1 MINHTTDPKSVRSR
15 HPLGLYFDIL
25 AVCLSPP
32 VNICL
37 NSPQFTQSQTPYP
50 KSSANAILNSRAG
63 PVLLHLMQTSG
74 VLPSALVSSVGR
86 MLRSSASRRRSAAAC
101 RRAAFAA
108 PAMRARCRCCASGAA
123 AFAALHPV
131 AHSAAGPRQ
140 NPHTSAPARRVLT
153 LAIEARAAAF
163 CAAVLVDL
171 PPMPAATGQV
181 PGGQ

>member
-1 MINHTTDPKSVRSR
+1 VRSR
-15 HPLGLYFDIL
+15 GLLGPYFDIL

-32 VNICL
+32 RRICL
-37 NSPQFTQSQTPYP
+37 NSPQFTQLQTPNP
-50 KSSANAILNSRAG
+50 KSSANAMLKVRAG

-74 VLPSALVSSVGR
+74 MLPRASVSSVGR

-108 PAMRARCRCCASGAA
+108 PAIRARWRCCASGAA

-140 NPHTSAPARRVLT
+140 KPHTSAPARRALI
-153 LAIEARAAAF
+153 LAIDARAASF
-163 CAAVLVDL
+163 CAALFCL
-171 PPMPAATGQV
+171 RCLAMRAATGQG
-181 PGGQ
+181 PR